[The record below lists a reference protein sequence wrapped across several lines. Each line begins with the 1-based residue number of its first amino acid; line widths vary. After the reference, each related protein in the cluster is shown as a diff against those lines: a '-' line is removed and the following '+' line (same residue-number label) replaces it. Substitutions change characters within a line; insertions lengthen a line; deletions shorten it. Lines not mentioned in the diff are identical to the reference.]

1 MTGVWSA
8 AGWLDKRFDSY
19 TSDRRRLSGAK
30 PCFLTLSCFICD
42 CWKGRRNVLF
52 LDGGEGP
59 GGMGGGV
66 GYSFLNVNFYCDFIF
81 N

>member
-19 TSDRRRLSGAK
+19 ASDRRRLSGAK
-30 PCFLTLSCFICD
+30 PCFLTLSCFTCD

-59 GGMGGGV
+59 GGDGGWGGV
-66 GYSFLNVNFYCDFIF
+66 LVFKCEFLLRFYF
-81 N
+81 